1 MCYSISHNLTNE
13 TELSRVIFL
22 SDDQIA
28 YNTYILPR
36 EPNCLLLLCIQIFF
50 FLLKRQL
57 LQILR
62 RKYHETPDKH
72 LSKKP
77 SLFKFQT
84 TN

>member
-1 MCYSISHNLTNE
+1 MLYSISHNLTNQK
-13 TELSRVIFL
+13 ELSRVIFL
-22 SDDQIA
+22 SDDRIA
-28 YNTYILPR
+28 YNTYIVPR
-36 EPNCLLLLCIQIFF
+36 EPQLFTFVSKIFF
-50 FLLKRQL
+50 FIFKRQL

-62 RKYHETPDKH
+62 RKYHETPDKQH